1 MPTAY
6 VLVTASSGDVDR
18 LKPAIEAA
26 DEVVE
31 HVSVVAGDVDYVVKT
46 QIDDPAEL
54 KTVATTVHEL
64 DGIENTQTYI
74 AKD

>member
-18 LKPAIEAA
+18 LKSAIEGV
-26 DEVVE
+26 DEGVE
-31 HVSVVAGDVDYVVKT
+31 HVSVVAGDVDYVAKAQV
-46 QIDDPAEL
+46 DDPSEL

-64 DGIENTQTYI
+64 DGIESTQTYI
-74 AKD
+74 AKE